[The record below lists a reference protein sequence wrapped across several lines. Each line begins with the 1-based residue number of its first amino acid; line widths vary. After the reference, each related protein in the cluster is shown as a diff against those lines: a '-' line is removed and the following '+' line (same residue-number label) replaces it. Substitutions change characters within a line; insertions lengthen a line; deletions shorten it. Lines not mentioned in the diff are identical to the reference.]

1 MQRRVIAVDR
11 GGRPDR
17 VSNGRTGSVTR
28 GTTLEAQAERQSD
41 TGAGCGRI
49 VVASAAVAATG
60 GPAPETIVQKAAV
73 AHEVTLIE
81 EEIGGASLATFYV
94 FDKENAKPTRTGG
107 RLAMSGG
114 CSGCAG
120 GGCLGAGGWHG
131 DYSAGYNQAPPLLNE
146 VDVPPR
152 HWKKPGRH
160 AHHKI
165 HE

>member
-1 MQRRVIAVDR
+1 LTEVV
-11 GGRPDR
+11 
-17 VSNGRTGSVTR
+17 
-28 GTTLEAQAERQSD
+28 
-41 TGAGCGRI
+41 GRI
-49 VVASAAVAATG
+49 ASAMGEQAVSRVEQPLRRKRKGKAIPVLGAAGLSLSLASAAVAATG